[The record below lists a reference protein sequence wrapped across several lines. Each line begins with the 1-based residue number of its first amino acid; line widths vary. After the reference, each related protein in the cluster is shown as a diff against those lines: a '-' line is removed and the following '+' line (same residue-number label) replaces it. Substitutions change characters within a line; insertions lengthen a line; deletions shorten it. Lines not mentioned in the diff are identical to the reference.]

1 VLEIEVMLI
10 EQFKVRKD
18 DKMYMSVSNQAAA
31 QFAEVLQSENSQS
44 YIDLSG
50 TSNYTDKTH

>member
-1 VLEIEVMLI
+1 MLI